1 MIRPELSSFFT
12 LSPLVDERLIEE
24 AWMRSHIASLVWA
37 NRCMPQSTARKRRN
51 LEEARKHGKGK
62 LNKGLHIGV

>member
-12 LSPLVDERLIEE
+12 LSPMVDVRLIEE

-37 NRCMPQSTARKRRN
+37 NRCMPQSTESEKGGIKWKRN
-51 LEEARKHGKGK
+51 MEK
-62 LNKGLHIGV
+62 VS

>member
-1 MIRPELSSFFT
+1 
-12 LSPLVDERLIEE
+12 VDERLIED

-37 NRCMPQSTARKRRN
+37 NRCMPQSTEVKMGN

-62 LNKGLHIGV
+62 LNKRLHIGV